1 MERTTKFDSFDRHIL
16 GLLQK
21 NAALS
26 NQEIAEEIGL
36 SASPCSRRI
45 KHLQESGVITETVT
59 HLNRQALNL
68 DLMVILLIRM
78 DRHTPDRFKAFEKKI
93 RKLPEVIECFLITGQ
108 DADYQLK
115 VVVPDMEHYQKVLL
129 QGITTI
135 EGVSGV
141 RSSFVLQ
148 SVLDTS
154 ALPLE
159 YL

>member
-1 MERTTKFDSFDRHIL
+1 MKEGLSLDRFDRQIL
-16 GLLQK
+16 ALLQ
-21 NAALS
+21 NDASLS
-26 NQEIAEEIGL
+26 NQDIAEKIGL

-45 KHLQESGVITETVT
+45 KNLVDSGIIKARVT
-59 HLNRQALNL
+59 HLNRHLLNL

-78 DRHTPDRFKAFEKKI
+78 DRHTPDRFQAFEDSIK
-93 RKLPEVIECFLITGQ
+93 RLPEVIECFLITGQ

-115 VVVPDMEHYQKVLL
+115 IVVPDMEHYQKVLL
-129 QGITTI
+129 QRITTI

-148 SVLDTS
+148 SIVDTS
-154 ALPLE
+154 TLPLD